1 MKNFR
6 IQIHAYGYTTDFT
19 ISAEDTAQGIEK
31 SILDKLGKNEVKF
44 ESNGFTRKDRKW
56 IPMRRLQMTDDLYTT
71 KRSLELEWQQEH
83 LKSGK
88 HNIRMIEINRK
99 IQDII
104 KEIIAK
110 EFEEQSLQTKIN
122 EAKAEVSIAT

>member
-1 MKNFR
+1 
-6 IQIHAYGYTTDFT
+6 
-19 ISAEDTAQGIEK
+19 
-31 SILDKLGKNEVKF
+31 
-44 ESNGFTRKDRKW
+44 
-56 IPMRRLQMTDDLYTT
+56 MRRLVMTEDLYTQ

-110 EFEEQSLQTKIN
+110 EFEEQTLQTKIN